1 MLRIQIKIGQIWENN
16 RNKAQ
21 FLIVGKKNDKFLTK
35 VLTDKPDFYSATH
48 KMARNTLWSKFKLIK

>member
-1 MLRIQIKIGQIWENN
+1 MERIPIKIGQIWENK

-21 FLIVGKKNDKFLTK
+21 FLIVGKKDDKFLTK

-48 KMARNTLWSKFKLIK
+48 KMARMTLWNKFRLIK